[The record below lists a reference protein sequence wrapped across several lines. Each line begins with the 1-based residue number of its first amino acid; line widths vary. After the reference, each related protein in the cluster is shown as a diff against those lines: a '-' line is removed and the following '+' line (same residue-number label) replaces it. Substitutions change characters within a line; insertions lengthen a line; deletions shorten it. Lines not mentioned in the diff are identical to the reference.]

1 VKEYVD
7 AVTGYRESGFTA
19 CKLHVPCIPSEDME
33 ICRAVRKAVGEDML
47 LMLDPVGCYDREQ
60 ALIVGRELEELNFS
74 WYEEPISDSD
84 MYGLIQLCKSLDIPI
99 ATLEVLPGTL
109 YTKAQYIAREAVDI
123 VRSDVMYNGGLTPL
137 KKTASLC
144 EAFGLKC
151 EIHANSNP
159 LMNAANLHVICSIKN
174 CDFYEIIM
182 AEELMEFG
190 VKDGIEIDNAGYAHV
205 PKGPGL
211 GLEVDWKY
219 IDAHTIATF

>member
-1 VKEYVD
+1 
-7 AVTGYRESGFTA
+7 
-19 CKLHVPCIPSEDME
+19 
-33 ICRAVRKAVGEDML
+33 ML